1 MGISLWYALTLP
13 FGAAVFA
20 AMMFTSTWKIL
31 SGKGVT
37 WKGRM
42 YAPK

>member
-1 MGISLWYALTLP
+1 MGLAPWYALTLP
-13 FGAAVFA
+13 LGAALFA
-20 AMMFTSTWKIL
+20 AMMFSSTWKIL